1 MSYFAKSLLH
11 DFALSFLHAL
21 FFHLQLVCFLH
32 FFLFFCWPQPRPLG
46 VFHVSPFAHVAAVA
60 VVVVVVVGAGFGA
73 GVGET
78 VGASVV
84 VVVVAGSSAGHAP
97 A

>member
-21 FFHLQLVCFLH
+21 FFHLQPVCFLH
-32 FFLFFCWPQPRPLG
+32 FFLWWLPQPTPLG
-46 VFHVSPFAHVAAVA
+46 VFHVSPFAHVALVA
-60 VVVVVVVGAGFGA
+60 VVVVVGVGAGFGA

-84 VVVVAGSSAGHAP
+84 VVVAGSSAGHAP